1 MAVSIPDSAVRQ
13 PDESESTNTSGNSR
27 TIAYKG
33 PYAALKSA
41 KDAIKTGD
49 KHDGGVVKVATL
61 RRMPGD
67 LGILELT
74 LALDLDE
81 KDEQGNTVQKALRA
95 VWTCKSVRNDK
106 SLLAYC
112 GKDETYNPNRA
123 WIESWMAERD
133 EALAKQGDYRK
144 DNGSIASL
152 ANATHHS
159 ATWALMQKYLD
170 GIDSVVRFY
179 PVLTCTATYAD
190 IPDKFLENLSY
201 IDTPSSRAADETKAP
216 SNLSNVIA
224 AYKWLKVQDDV
235 IETGDGQWQR
245 VESWMGTENNWDEDL
260 YGPNRWP
267 MPYDHSKS

>member
-1 MAVSIPDSAVRQ
+1 MAVNIPTSAVRQ

-41 KDAIKTGD
+41 KYAIKTGD

-67 LGILELT
+67 LGLLELT

-106 SLLAYC
+106 SILAYC
-112 GKDETYNPNRA
+112 GTKEETPNRA

-133 EALAKQGDYRK
+133 ADIAGGLNYRK
-144 DNGSIASL
+144 EDGTISDISQTDHHA
-152 ANATHHS
+152 ATS
-159 ATWALMQKYLD
+159 DLIEKIKA

-190 IPDKFLENLSY
+190 IPNKFIEKLGY
-201 IDTPSSRAADETKAP
+201 IDDPKARSADETKAP
-216 SNLSNVIA
+216 DNLASVIS

-235 IETGDGQWQR
+235 NETGDGNWQR
-245 VESWMGTENNWDEDL
+245 VESWMGSENGWDENL
-260 YGPNRWP
+260 YGANRWP